1 MRIGILNS
9 GGDCPGLNAVIHG
22 VVGAAHQ
29 LGWEVVGF
37 RDGFEGLLPP
47 GDYMMLNPEKTVG
60 IMKLGGTI
68 LGTTNKGHFVAK
80 IGEGDVAEVPVEVV
94 ERAKA
99 TLRHLEIGA
108 LIVVGGDGSLTTGL
122 QLNRMGIPVI
132 GVPKTID
139 NDLQATAMTF
149 GFDSA
154 VAAVVDALDRLHTT
168 AESHKRV
175 LVLEVMGRHAGWIAL
190 WGGMA
195 GGADVILLPE
205 IPFNMENVAKAVKAR
220 DARGQH
226 STLVVVAEGARL
238 ESGELVKK
246 EAIGGKGEDRL
257 GGVGEY
263 VAREVEK
270 LTGKDT
276 RACILGHLQRGGA
289 PTALDRILG
298 VRFGTKAVRLIEEGK
313 FGRMVSYQQY
323 HVGDVAIEEAVNH
336 LRLVSPESEV
346 VQAARSVGITFGDEA

>member
-22 VVGAAHQ
+22 VVGAAHTH
-29 LGWEVVGF
+29 GWEIVGF

-47 GDYMMLNPEKTVG
+47 GDYMMLTPEKTVG

-80 IGEGDVAEVPVEVV
+80 VGEGNVSQVPVEIV
-94 ERAKA
+94 EKAKS
-99 TLRHLEIGA
+99 TLRHLEVGA

-122 QLNRMGIPVI
+122 QLYQMGVPVI

-139 NDLQATAMTF
+139 NDIQATATSF

-175 LVLEVMGRHAGWIAL
+175 IVLEVMGRHAGWIAL
-190 WGGMA
+190 YGGIA
-195 GGADVILLPE
+195 GGSDVILLPE
-205 IPFNMENVAKAVKAR
+205 IPFNFEDVAKAIRKR
-220 DARGQH
+220 DAAGHH
-226 STLVVVAEGARL
+226 STLVVVAEGARI
-238 ESGELVKK
+238 ESGELLTK
-246 EAIGGKGEDRL
+246 ERVGVKGEDRL
-257 GGVGEY
+257 GGIGDH
-263 VAREVEK
+263 VAKQIEK
-270 LTGKDT
+270 ATGKET
-276 RACILGHLQRGGA
+276 RACTLGHLQRGGA

-298 VRFGTKAVRLIEEGK
+298 VRFGAKAVDLIQQGS

-323 HVGDVAIEEAVNH
+323 QVGDVPIEEAVH
-336 LRLVSPESEV
+336 QLRLVSKDSEIV
-346 VQAARSVGITFGDEA
+346 NAARAIGISFGDR

>member
-22 VVGAAHQ
+22 VVGAATT

-47 GDYMMLNPEKTVG
+47 GDYMMLDVEKTIG

-80 IGEGDVAEVPVEVV
+80 IGEGDVAEVPKEIVDK
-94 ERAKA
+94 AKT
-99 TLRHLEIGA
+99 TLKHLEVGA

-122 QLNRMGIPVI
+122 QLYRMGIPVI

-139 NDLQATAMTF
+139 NDIQATAMSF

-154 VAAVVDALDRLHTT
+154 VATVVDALDRLHTT

-175 LVLEVMGRHAGWIAL
+175 IVLEVMGRHAGWIAL
-190 WGGMA
+190 YGGMA

-205 IPFNMENVAKAVKAR
+205 VPFHMEHVARAVRAR
-220 DARGQH
+220 DAKGLH
-226 STLVVVAEGARL
+226 STLIVVAEGARM

-257 GGVGEY
+257 GGIGDY

-270 LTGKDT
+270 LTGKET
-276 RACILGHLQRGGA
+276 RACTLGHLQRGGA
-289 PTALDRILG
+289 PSALDRILG
-298 VRFGTKAVRLIEEGK
+298 VRFGTKAVHLIEEGK

-323 HVGDVAIEEAVNH
+323 QVGDVSIEEAVNQ
-336 LRLVSPESEV
+336 LRLVTRDSEIV
-346 VQAARSVGITFGDEA
+346 RAARSVGICFGDC